1 MDKVYIVYTLRASD
15 EEAPF
20 YVGKT
25 FEGSNRFME
34 HMGYALKKGSK
45 TRTYGKIR
53 SVLERNEEVLMD
65 VMFRSS
71 LEMDAIDHEQILIG
85 ELGRLCDGTGI
96 LTNHTA
102 GGEGVSGLKMS
113 AEAKKKM
120 SDSKR
125 RLYDSGVVAN
135 CSKSVTAFDNDGN
148 ILGVYDSTK
157 KCDKALGLNPGCV
170 ACFLHG
176 KTRRCI
182 AGKYRV
188 KEGIHSE
195 PIEPLPLP
203 RRNGKAVAVSVF
215 TEAGDHLNTYPT
227 FVDAEIDLGLTKGR
241 IAKVMIWPHLPVI
254 GKDGT
259 KYKLKRVDII

>member
-53 SVLERNEEVLMD
+53 SVLERDKEVLMD
-65 VMFRSS
+65 IVFRSV
-71 LEMDAIDHEQILIG
+71 LEMDSIDREQALIG
-85 ELGRLCDGTGI
+85 KLGRLCDGTGI

-113 AEAKKKM
+113 EDSKKKM
-120 SDSKR
+120 SESKLR
-125 RLYDSGVVAN
+125 MYEAGAVAN
-135 CSKSVTAFDNDGN
+135 CSKSVTVFDNDGN
-148 ILGVYDSTK
+148 ILGVYESTK
-157 KCDKALGLNPGCV
+157 RCDKALGLKPGRSGS
-170 ACFLHG
+170 FLHA
-176 KTRRCI
+176 RAPRCI

-195 PIEPLPLP
+195 SIDPLPPP
-203 RRNGKAVAVSVF
+203 RRNGRAVAIAVF
-215 TEAGDHLNTYPT
+215 TEDGEHLKTYPT
-227 FVDAEIDLGLTKGR
+227 FVDAEIALGLVKGR
-241 IAKVMIWPHLPVI
+241 IAKVMIQPHLPVV

-259 KYKLKRVDII
+259 KYKLKRVEE